1 MSITRR
7 GVLVGTA
14 GTTMAALAGCLTATE
29 GDERSS
35 EHDSTPVVLGSKRFT
50 ENVLLGWMSYEL
62 LAEQGSLD
70 RVETDD
76 IGERT
81 TVENF
86 TYSRYGTIQHY
97 WEYTG
102 TLETLHY
109 AQHEPDS
116 FEEVRE
122 LAREDDLAVLEPGA
136 FNNTYEM
143 VTSSECS
150 CVHDLET
157 ISDFVSAVESGADL
171 SVVLGDEF
179 VTRDDGWAGLT
190 EAYGMSDEH
199 IREFNQNAVVVEA
212 GDTYR
217 RLEDGDADVIMGF
230 STDPE
235 LGEGEFVLLDDD
247 REFFP
252 VYNPVAVVHA
262 PLLEAVPSIEESLND
277 LAARLDSVETM
288 RDLISRV
295 TSDGTDPQEVAREFV
310 SEES

>member
-1 MSITRR
+1 
-7 GVLVGTA
+7 
-14 GTTMAALAGCLTATE
+14 MAALAGCLAASEGSEQASERERTTA
-29 GDERSS
+29 
-35 EHDSTPVVLGSKRFT
+35 VFGSKRFT

-62 LAEQGSLD
+62 LADHEGLD
-70 RVETDD
+70 EIETGD

-102 TLETLHY
+102 TLETVHY
-109 AQHEPDS
+109 ARHEPDS
-116 FEEVRE
+116 FEDVRE
-122 LAREDDLAVLEPGA
+122 LAREDDLAVLEPGS

-143 VTSSECS
+143 ITSSECRR
-150 CVHDLET
+150 VHDIET
-157 ISDFVSAVESGADL
+157 ISDFVNAVENGVDL

-190 EAYGMSDEH
+190 QAYGMSDERVH
-199 IREFNQNAVVVEA
+199 EFNRDAIVVEA
-212 GDTYR
+212 GDTYE
-217 RLEDGDADVIMGF
+217 RLEAGDADVIMGF

-235 LGEGEFVLLDDD
+235 LDDETFVLLEDD

-262 PLLEAVPSIEESLND
+262 PLLEAVPSIEESLNT
-277 LAARLDSVETM
+277 LATHLDSVETM
-288 RDLISRV
+288 RDLIGQV
-295 TSDGTDPQEVAREFV
+295 TYDGKDPQQVAREFV
-310 SEES
+310 SEVS